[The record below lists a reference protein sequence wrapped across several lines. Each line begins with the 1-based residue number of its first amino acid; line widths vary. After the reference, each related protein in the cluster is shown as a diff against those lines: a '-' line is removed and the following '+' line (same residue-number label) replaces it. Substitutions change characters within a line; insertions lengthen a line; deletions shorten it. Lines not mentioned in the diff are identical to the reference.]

1 MGRRGG
7 KKEEGRG
14 ERKRGERR
22 WGRGEGKREGN
33 GRRRTEDRDKLTRRK
48 KLVESILPKD
58 GLISLV
64 EVVELL
70 HGNHALENGG

>member
-1 MGRRGG
+1 MG
-7 KKEEGRG
+7 EGRG
-14 ERKRGERR
+14 ETG
-22 WGRGEGKREGN
+22 GK

-48 KLVESILPKD
+48 QLVESILPKD